1 MDFHQTCMHIA
12 ILEVCFWI
20 ADGQISSVFDIVIG
34 PLHDTGGYIFS
45 RF

>member
-12 ILEVCFWI
+12 ILEVCFSI
-20 ADGQISSVFDIVIG
+20 AAGQISSVFYIVIG
-34 PLHDTGGYIFS
+34 PLHDTGGYICS